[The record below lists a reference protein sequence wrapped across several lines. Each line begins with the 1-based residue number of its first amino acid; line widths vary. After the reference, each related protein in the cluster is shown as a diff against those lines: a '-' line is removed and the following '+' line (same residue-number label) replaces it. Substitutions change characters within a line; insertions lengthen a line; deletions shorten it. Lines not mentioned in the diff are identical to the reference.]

1 MLKLYGYKKCGTCR
15 KAEQF
20 LQQAGIAYEFVDI
33 TENPP
38 TAEELAAIVERANV
52 PLNKL
57 FNTSGV
63 QYRELEIK
71 KKLPALSSREI
82 LALLASNGRLIKR
95 PLITDGKR
103 ATVGFNE
110 EQFAAIWGDA
120 LSLLPQSN

>member
-1 MLKLYGYKKCGTCR
+1 MLKFYGYKKCGTCR

-20 LQQAGIAYEFVDI
+20 LLQAGIAYEFVDI

-38 TAEELAAIVERANV
+38 PAEELTAIVERANV

-95 PLITDGKR
+95 PLITDGER

-110 EQFAAIWGDA
+110 EQFSVIWG
-120 LSLLPQSN
+120 

>member
-1 MLKLYGYKKCGTCR
+1 MLKFYGYKQCGTCR

-20 LQQAGIAYEFVDI
+20 LKQAGVAYEFVDI
-33 TENPP
+33 TEQPP
-38 TAEELAAIVERANV
+38 SAVELTEIVARAHV

-63 QYRELEIK
+63 QYRELKIK
-71 KKLPALSSREI
+71 DRLPALSRREI

-95 PLITDGKR
+95 PLLTDGER

-110 EQFAAIWGDA
+110 EQFAAAWR
-120 LSLLPQSN
+120 